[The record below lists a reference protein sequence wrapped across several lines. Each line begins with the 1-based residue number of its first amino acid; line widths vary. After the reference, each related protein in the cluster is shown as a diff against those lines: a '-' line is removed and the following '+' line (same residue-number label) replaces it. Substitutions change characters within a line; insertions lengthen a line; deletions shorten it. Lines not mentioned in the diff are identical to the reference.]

1 MQNNGVT
8 TSIEELVKLRLDTKG
23 FDFQSNR
30 KALASMI
37 GGHKSSFRGRGID
50 FDEVRLY
57 QPGDE
62 VRSIDWR
69 VTARRGKPHTKVF
82 REERERPI
90 YIVLDQRKSLFFGSK
105 VAFKSVVAAR
115 AAALLAWASKEN
127 GDRVGGFLFS
137 ETKHLELKPREGK
150 SGVLRYLKSIVDYNQ
165 ALAEPSS
172 NAHSKKSNS
181 PNTSTTLN
189 GNTANTSTPNT
200 NSPNTSTSNTMASSL
215 QALNRVVRPGSLVF
229 LISDYYDLEE
239 NAKRQLQALNRH
251 NDVVGI
257 LVYDPLEKTAPPPGA
272 YQFSDGNQL
281 FGINTQLKNS
291 RAQYEAIFDQRLHD
305 IREQMAQMGCPL
317 IDLSTEQDLAETL
330 RDNLVI
336 GRRPRARLN

>member
-8 TSIEELVKLRLDTKG
+8 TSIEELVRLRLDTKG

-37 GGHKSSFRGRGID
+37 GGYKSSFRGRGID

-137 ETKHLELKPREGK
+137 ETRHLELKPREGK
-150 SGVLRYLKSIVDYNQ
+150 SGVLRYLNSVVDYNQ
-165 ALAEPSS
+165 ALAEPAT
-172 NAHSKKSNS
+172 NTHSANTNS
-181 PNTSTTLN
+181 LNTSTTSKGNIPN
-189 GNTANTSTPNT
+189 GNTP
-200 NSPNTSTSNTMASSL
+200 NTMASSL
-215 QALNRVVRPGSLVF
+215 LALNRVVRPGSLVF
-229 LISDYYDLEE
+229 LISDYYDLEDD
-239 NAKRQLQALNRH
+239 AKRQLQVLNRH

-257 LVYDPLEKTAPPPGA
+257 LVYDPLEKTAPPPGT
-272 YQFSDGNQL
+272 YQFSDGDQL
-281 FGINTQLKNS
+281 FGINTQFKNS
-291 RAQYEAIFDQRLHD
+291 RAQYEAIFNQRLHD

-317 IDLSTEQDLAETL
+317 IDLSTEQDLTETL

-336 GRRPRARLN
+336 GRRPRARVK